1 MHFDVSMGL
10 LSLEIFTAQARAAYQ
25 SLVSSTSLEIK
36 EQAYHRCAAFE
47 ASLPRGH
54 RGEVRLDF
62 DPLPMYNLNK
72 T

>member
-36 EQAYHRCAAFE
+36 EQAYNRCAAFE

-62 DPLPMYNLNK
+62 DPHLDSRA
-72 T
+72 